1 MDIFFYK
8 IKKETELGQKLS
20 ELLDEMVRVEHLA
33 DSLADT
39 YGAKEY
45 YMDPEQDAGGIVALE
60 FPENHLP
67 SSQKWNQ
74 IQIGDNPKCYV
85 PNVRIREELMESA
98 KANAIEGSN
107 YHVSQLELPFEK
119 VQFRFSR
126 EEAAQ
131 MAGVILTTPS
141 LERIGKRNQIERRL
155 LNMLSMGVP
164 VEQVLPNATEEL
176 QTEIRLSLTE
186 DKQIQDAM
194 SGRMFKLVHSYE
206 GPEEAIEIYKQWLDL
221 PVVPFGTVNHL
232 LGVKC
237 DTHRCGILEEG
248 EWMGVTS
255 KVEIMNDALTPCT
268 LEEFKECFPKN
279 AVLL

>member
-60 FPENHLP
+60 FPKNHLP

-85 PNVRIREELMESA
+85 PNVRIREELMEST
-98 KANAIEGSN
+98 KVDAIRGSN
-107 YHVSQLELPFEK
+107 YHVSQLEMPFEK

-141 LERIGKRNQIERRL
+141 LERIGKRNHIERRL
-155 LNMLSMGVP
+155 LNMLSMGLP

-176 QTEIRLSLTE
+176 QTEIRLSVTE

-194 SGRMFKLVHSYE
+194 SGRMFRLVHTYE

-237 DTHRCGILEEG
+237 DTHRCGITTNEE
-248 EWMGVTS
+248 WVGVTS
-255 KVEIMNDALTPCT
+255 KVEIMNGELIPCA

-279 AVLL
+279 AVLV